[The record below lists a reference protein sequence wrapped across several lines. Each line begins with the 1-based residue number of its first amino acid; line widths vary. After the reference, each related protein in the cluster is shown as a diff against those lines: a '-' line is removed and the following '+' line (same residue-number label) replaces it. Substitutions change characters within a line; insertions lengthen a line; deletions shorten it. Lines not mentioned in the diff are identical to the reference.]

1 MAFLLVVFVAIF
13 LFIRDFKIMA
23 LVLFFFFV
31 TSGFDLIP
39 EEVTKFAFISKGI
52 DYALIILISIVA
64 FECLYGFKSFLKA
77 DYLTKYILYLA
88 VFVIVCMAY
97 SKVILGYE
105 LTGIIRTCRYLF
117 FWMTWFVFRS
127 IDRQRL
133 EQLMNI
139 LFYITAFCSV
149 LYILQLFL
157 GESILNEGFVSKTKL
172 FGMVFPRYYNQPAM
186 LHFFVFVAIFRSP
199 AKGILKLI
207 IATIMIIAL
216 LSAFHRSLIGSFFL
230 ALALGFILQLP
241 RLQRIKVLTISAVI
255 LGTLACIE
263 GYRLVKLRTFTDIQ
277 HVMAGNLADI
287 ENEIDIEDLQKSTFT
302 FRMAHLVERNMYLLE
317 HKRAMFIG
325 AGLVPEDSKD
335 IEKLFNFD
343 VGLADDTTGKTY
355 QVDTGDISYS
365 MFLIRFGYIGTAL
378 IILPLI
384 MLTIFFYRHKGLKL
398 GLLSFS
404 YMVLTFGVSFFSA
417 NLTFPH
423 TFLLPMLSFHILNKS
438 IDETTIP
445 DNSININL

>member
-1 MAFLLVVFVAIF
+1 MAFLLVVFAAIF
-13 LFIRDFKIMA
+13 LFIRDYKIMA
-23 LVLFFFFV
+23 MVLFFFFV

-39 EEVTKFAFISKGI
+39 PEVTKFAFISKGI

-77 DYLTKYILYLA
+77 DYLTKYIFCLV
-88 VFVIVCMAY
+88 VFIIACIAY
-97 SKVILGYE
+97 SNVILGYE
-105 LTGIIRTCRYLF
+105 FTGIIRTCRYLF
-117 FWMTWFVFRS
+117 FWMAWFVFRS

-133 EQLMNI
+133 EQLMTI
-139 LFYITAFCSV
+139 LFYVTAFCSV

-157 GESILNEGFVSKTKL
+157 GESILNEGFVSKAKL

-207 IATIMIIAL
+207 IATIMIIAVI
-216 LSAFHRSLIGSFFL
+216 SAFHRSLIGSFFL
-230 ALALGFILQLP
+230 ALSLGFILQLP
-241 RLQRIKVLTISAVI
+241 RLQRIKVLTIGAVI
-255 LGTLACIE
+255 LGSLVCFE

-277 HVMAGNLADI
+277 HVLAGNLADI

-317 HKRAMFIG
+317 HPRAMFIG
-325 AGLVPEDSKD
+325 AGLVPEDSKE

-343 VGLADDTTGKTY
+343 IGLNDDKTGKTN
-355 QVDTGDISYS
+355 QVETGDISYS
-365 MFLIRFGYIGTAL
+365 IFLIRFGYLGTAL

-384 MLTIFFYRHKGLKL
+384 MLSIYFYRHKDNKL
-398 GLLSFS
+398 GLFSFS
-404 YMVLTFGVSFFSA
+404 YLILTFGTSFFSR
-417 NLTFPH
+417 NLLEPH

-438 IDETTIP
+438 FDETTIP
-445 DNSININL
+445 DNTININ